1 MFFMQAQTHMGT
13 QHVDMADGAL
23 IERVLADDQRAFEVL
38 VSRYRGPIF
47 QAIYRILGDY
57 HEAHDVQ
64 QQVLLQLYLSLPTLA
79 TERPLKPWLLRVAH
93 NRCVD
98 YLRRRRP
105 TLFSELESMDEE
117 DEGMPLFALLDGHP
131 LPEEVVEHHDLEQHI
146 QQAIQ
151 ALPPRFRSVVLL
163 RYATQ
168 LSYTE
173 IGHMLCMAEGTAR
186 TYFQRAKP
194 LLRAT
199 LAEQ

>member
-1 MFFMQAQTHMGT
+1 MQAQTHMGT
-13 QHVDMADGAL
+13 HHADLTDGVL
-23 IERVLADDQRAFEVL
+23 IERALADDQRAFEVL
-38 VSRYRGPIF
+38 VYRYRAPLF

-57 HEAHDVQ
+57 HETHDVL

-98 YLRRRRP
+98 SLRRRRP

-117 DEGMPLFALLDGHP
+117 DEGMPLVALLDGHP
-131 LPEEVVEHHDLEQHI
+131 LPEEAVEHRDQEQHI

-163 RYATQ
+163 RYTTQ
-168 LSYTE
+168 MSYTE
-173 IGHMLCMAEGTAR
+173 IGHLLCMAEGTAR

-199 LAEQ
+199 LAKQE

>member
-1 MFFMQAQTHMGT
+1 MQVQTHT
-13 QHVDMADGAL
+13 DTHLADLADGVL

-38 VSRYRGPIF
+38 VYRYRGPIF

-57 HEAHDVQ
+57 HEAHDVL

-105 TLFSELESMDEE
+105 ALFSELESMDEE
-117 DEGMPLFALLDGHP
+117 DEGMPLVALLDGHP

-163 RYATQ
+163 RYSTQ

-173 IGHMLCMAEGTAR
+173 IGHKLCMAEGTAR

-199 LAEQ
+199 LAEQA